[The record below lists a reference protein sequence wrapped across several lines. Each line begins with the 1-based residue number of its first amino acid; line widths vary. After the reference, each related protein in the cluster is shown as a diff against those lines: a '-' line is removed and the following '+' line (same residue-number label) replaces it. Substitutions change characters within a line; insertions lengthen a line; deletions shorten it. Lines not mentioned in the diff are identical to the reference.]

1 MGSRHMTDTTKCSF
15 SEVREIDL
23 DAEIPRRI
31 KTLRTGLG
39 ISAAGLDQMTG
50 FNAGTT
56 GRLERGDQRVYATH
70 LHRICAVTGIS
81 IGYFYALA
89 DDDPEDPAAPSGHT
103 IELETQRL
111 LQAYMQIQDP
121 RLKRDVFELV
131 ETLANEYGAEKD

>member
-1 MGSRHMTDTTKCSF
+1 MTDTTKHARTDT
-15 SEVREIDL
+15 REIDF

-31 KTLRTGLG
+31 KNVRSGLG
-39 ISAAGLDQMTG
+39 ISASTLDRMTG

-70 LHRICAVTGIS
+70 LHRICAATGIS
-81 IGYFYALA
+81 IGYFYALPN
-89 DDDPEDPAAPSGHT
+89 DGPEDPSTPSAHT